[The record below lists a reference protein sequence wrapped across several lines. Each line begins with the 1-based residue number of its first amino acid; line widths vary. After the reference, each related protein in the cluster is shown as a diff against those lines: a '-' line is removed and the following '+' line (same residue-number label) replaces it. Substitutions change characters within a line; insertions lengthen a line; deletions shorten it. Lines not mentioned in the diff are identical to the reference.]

1 MLTFKAQGFLSILFH
16 CLGWL
21 LCENLKALG
30 NGILFPLYLQDLLV
44 IVTLSECLV
53 FAMTLGMTRASL
65 AQLWEAASADRAP
78 FLHSP
83 TPPPLPP
90 CPVLELCADWLEHG
104 PWLAC
109 GHSPIPSGWFIPM
122 LGASGVHWSSV
133 QCACVL
139 SSFSCVQLF
148 VTPWVIAC

>member
-44 IVTLSECLV
+44 IETLSECLV
-53 FAMTLGMTRASL
+53 FAMTLGMTGASS

-83 TPPPLPP
+83 TPQLSPRA
-90 CPVLELCADWLEHG
+90 PVLELCADWLEHG
-104 PWLAC
+104 PWLV
-109 GHSPIPSGWFIPM
+109 PFPM
-122 LGASGVHWSSV
+122 VGSFPCLVHQGFTGLQYSV
-133 QCACVL
+133 CACSVASVVSNSL
-139 SSFSCVQLF
+139 
-148 VTPWVIAC
+148 

>member
-53 FAMTLGMTRASL
+53 FAMTLGMTRASS

-83 TPPPLPP
+83 THNL
-90 CPVLELCADWLEHG
+90 
-104 PWLAC
+104 
-109 GHSPIPSGWFIPM
+109 SPHAQF
-122 LGASGVHWSSV
+122 LSSV
-133 QCACVL
+133 Q
-139 SSFSCVQLF
+139 
-148 VTPWVIAC
+148 IG